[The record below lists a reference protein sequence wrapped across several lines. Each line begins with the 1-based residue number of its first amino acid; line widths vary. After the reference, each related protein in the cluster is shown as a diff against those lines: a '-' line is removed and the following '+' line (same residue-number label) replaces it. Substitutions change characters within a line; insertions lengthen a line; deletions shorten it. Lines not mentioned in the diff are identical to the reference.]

1 MKKHPPRDP
10 RFEFEADIS
19 HDVVIPDILYDGKIF
34 NLSSGGIYFESNQLI
49 EPDDEISLTVKKLD
63 GSEMTFDVVVT
74 RRERIDTGEYRF
86 GYGARTITPS
96 KAVVNILDLDSEQ
109 TSPPQKERR
118 QYSRLGYNKIMSFRH
133 GDKILKVRIQDISLG
148 GAFIQT
154 DMNFAIGRRVI
165 LNIGNKKTG
174 NIRRKG
180 RIVRLSETG
189 FAVKFDRHKIERRS
203 NTDRR
208 NGRDRRKKQ
217 NK

>member
-34 NLSSGGIYFESNQLI
+34 NLSSGGIYFESNELI

-63 GSEMTFDVVVT
+63 GSEMTFDVLVT

-96 KAVVNILDLDSEQ
+96 KAIVNILDSEQ
-109 TSPPQKERR
+109 TPPPQKERR
-118 QYSRLGYNKIMSFRH
+118 QHSRLDYNKIMRFRD
-133 GDKILKVRIQDISLG
+133 GDKIWRVWVKDISLG

-154 DMNFAIGRRVI
+154 DMNFAIGRRII
-165 LNIGNKKTG
+165 LNIGNKNTG

-180 RIVRLSETG
+180 RIVRLSEAG
-189 FAVKFDRHKIERRS
+189 FAVRFDRRKIERRN

-208 NGRDRRKKQ
+208 NGQDRR
-217 NK
+217 